1 MQLIV
6 TFYLQLD
13 LKLAFDHGID
23 LSTFQADFKEISKWD
38 IDHVVATKLGE
49 AEVGNYAVLSF
60 TLHLQR
66 RLTFSSYILT
76 LPVVFMSFL
85 TLLVFWLPA
94 ESADK
99 SNVGE

>member
-1 MQLIV
+1 
-6 TFYLQLD
+6 
-13 LKLAFDHGID
+13 
-23 LSTFQADFKEISKWD
+23 LSTFQADFKETSKWD
-38 IDHVVATKLGE
+38 INRVDADKLSPE
-49 AEVGNYAVLSF
+49 ESGNFAVLTF

-99 SNVGE
+99 SNVGKA

>member
-1 MQLIV
+1 M
-6 TFYLQLD
+6 
-13 LKLAFDHGID
+13 LAFPDGID
-23 LSTFQADFKEISKWD
+23 LSTFQADFKETSKWD
-38 IDHVVATKLGE
+38 INNVVAGKLSEDLAGDF
-49 AEVGNYAVLSF
+49 AVLTF
-60 TLHLQR
+60 TLYLQR

-99 SNVGE
+99 SNVGR